1 MPPKN
6 YITFVNG
13 NIEITIG
20 IYCSKEH
27 LEQEGLRTLFETVP
41 NPLDYKIKTK

>member
-13 NIEITIG
+13 NTEITLG
-20 IYCSKEH
+20 IYCTKNN
-27 LEQEGLRTLFETVP
+27 LERLGVEQLNRTVK
-41 NPLDYKIKTK
+41 NPLDFKIKL

>member
-13 NIEITIG
+13 NTEITFG
-20 IYCSKEH
+20 IYCTKKD
-27 LEQEGLRTLFETVP
+27 LERLGIKRLAETVT
-41 NPLDYKIKTK
+41 NPLDYKIKL